1 MSSGLE
7 IGSRVKVYWEKDN
20 TWFFG
25 VIDKKMKG
33 SMYNIKYDD
42 GDVKKEP
49 ARDVILVE
57 LEDSSSSSSSNSNS
71 KTDDS
76 TQKRTIDQV
85 TSVPLAS
92 KKKSKK
98 SSFKVPDVLLHHKN
112 SAKKK
117 SKSATLT
124 LTTPTNQKINTSM
137 ERPSPSLRL
146 NLAISSEMHAA
157 ASNSGGLVHI
167 DSPPVPR
174 LPQTPVSAKSR
185 IRTTL
190 HTAVLNADLSI
201 VKTELEKVLSTVG
214 VRGMDRKDGDGYTP
228 MMTVGFIISFFEN
241 PYMIQK
247 LRSTMYL
254 LFFFSFFFLSFFL
267 SLSCL
272 CSVFNHQQASALKNQ
287 TIGLEI
293 LKMLSSNGADP
304 SISDNNGFQAIHWA
318 AAVGNTRTLTYL
330 VNEYQV
336 NVNVP
341 STGPKDEQETP
352 LHRAARLG
360 RIDTIHLLLKQLNA
374 NPDVKDK
381 KGRSP
386 FDVAGIVEVNG
397 IRQGAPSA
405 KVVRAVRTAICEHA
419 SNYQTLILHHVDC
432 GGHKTPDGHFEG
444 ADRIDAILNKLNGA
458 GLTNSSLIRES
469 SNFNLANY
477 NQLIRCHSEEYIR
490 FLNSLHD
497 DVNSSGQEVSF
508 TPRVQRDIRHTTEPT
523 KEWSDTVFTKGSLAA
538 ALRAVGKSF
547 CCEVKIVVDF
557 SY

>member
-1 MSSGLE
+1 MSSIYIVEMSSGLE

-71 KTDDS
+71 KTDA

-241 PYMIQK
+241 PYNDTKTEIDNVF
-247 LRSTMYL
+247 TFFL
-254 LFFFSFFFLSFFL
+254 LFFCSLFLSLFLSFSFL
-267 SLSCL
+267 L
-272 CSVFNHQQASALKNQ
+272 VF
-287 TIGLEI
+287 
-293 LKMLSSNGADP
+293 
-304 SISDNNGFQAIHWA
+304 
-318 AAVGNTRTLTYL
+318 
-330 VNEYQV
+330 
-336 NVNVP
+336 
-341 STGPKDEQETP
+341 
-352 LHRAARLG
+352 
-360 RIDTIHLLLKQLNA
+360 
-374 NPDVKDK
+374 
-381 KGRSP
+381 
-386 FDVAGIVEVNG
+386 
-397 IRQGAPSA
+397 
-405 KVVRAVRTAICEHA
+405 
-419 SNYQTLILHHVDC
+419 HV
-432 GGHKTPDGHFEG
+432 
-444 ADRIDAILNKLNGA
+444 
-458 GLTNSSLIRES
+458 
-469 SNFNLANY
+469 
-477 NQLIRCHSEEYIR
+477 
-490 FLNSLHD
+490 
-497 DVNSSGQEVSF
+497 
-508 TPRVQRDIRHTTEPT
+508 
-523 KEWSDTVFTKGSLAA
+523 
-538 ALRAVGKSF
+538 
-547 CCEVKIVVDF
+547 
-557 SY
+557 

>member
-1 MSSGLE
+1 MPTDPYKVSSIYILYIVEMSLE

-57 LEDSSSSSSSNSNS
+57 EDSSSSSSSNSNS
-71 KTDDS
+71 KTDA

-241 PYMIQK
+241 PYNDTKTEIDNVF
-247 LRSTMYL
+247 TFFL
-254 LFFFSFFFLSFFL
+254 LFFCSLFLSLFLSFSFL
-267 SLSCL
+267 L
-272 CSVFNHQQASALKNQ
+272 VF
-287 TIGLEI
+287 
-293 LKMLSSNGADP
+293 
-304 SISDNNGFQAIHWA
+304 
-318 AAVGNTRTLTYL
+318 
-330 VNEYQV
+330 
-336 NVNVP
+336 
-341 STGPKDEQETP
+341 
-352 LHRAARLG
+352 
-360 RIDTIHLLLKQLNA
+360 
-374 NPDVKDK
+374 
-381 KGRSP
+381 
-386 FDVAGIVEVNG
+386 
-397 IRQGAPSA
+397 
-405 KVVRAVRTAICEHA
+405 
-419 SNYQTLILHHVDC
+419 HV
-432 GGHKTPDGHFEG
+432 
-444 ADRIDAILNKLNGA
+444 
-458 GLTNSSLIRES
+458 
-469 SNFNLANY
+469 
-477 NQLIRCHSEEYIR
+477 
-490 FLNSLHD
+490 
-497 DVNSSGQEVSF
+497 
-508 TPRVQRDIRHTTEPT
+508 
-523 KEWSDTVFTKGSLAA
+523 
-538 ALRAVGKSF
+538 
-547 CCEVKIVVDF
+547 
-557 SY
+557 

>member
-57 LEDSSSSSSSNSNS
+57 SSSSNSSSNS

-241 PYMIQK
+241 PYNDTKTEIDNVF
-247 LRSTMYL
+247 TFFL
-254 LFFFSFFFLSFFL
+254 LFFCSLFLSLFLSFSFL
-267 SLSCL
+267 L
-272 CSVFNHQQASALKNQ
+272 VF
-287 TIGLEI
+287 
-293 LKMLSSNGADP
+293 
-304 SISDNNGFQAIHWA
+304 
-318 AAVGNTRTLTYL
+318 
-330 VNEYQV
+330 
-336 NVNVP
+336 
-341 STGPKDEQETP
+341 
-352 LHRAARLG
+352 
-360 RIDTIHLLLKQLNA
+360 
-374 NPDVKDK
+374 
-381 KGRSP
+381 
-386 FDVAGIVEVNG
+386 
-397 IRQGAPSA
+397 
-405 KVVRAVRTAICEHA
+405 
-419 SNYQTLILHHVDC
+419 HV
-432 GGHKTPDGHFEG
+432 
-444 ADRIDAILNKLNGA
+444 
-458 GLTNSSLIRES
+458 
-469 SNFNLANY
+469 
-477 NQLIRCHSEEYIR
+477 
-490 FLNSLHD
+490 
-497 DVNSSGQEVSF
+497 
-508 TPRVQRDIRHTTEPT
+508 
-523 KEWSDTVFTKGSLAA
+523 
-538 ALRAVGKSF
+538 
-547 CCEVKIVVDF
+547 
-557 SY
+557 